1 MAMSASNVEVREL
14 IGWGLDE
21 NPFREAMAECCPEA
35 LANRTKRASEVLA
48 ERECHVDRDALLA
61 EETKSIQHL
70 LTLASQRDDL
80 QRECEELDWTLAVVD
95 LRRLLAFQRR
105 LILDPARQPLALLN
119 QDDWPRLISLAIG
132 AKRSTKHHLVHN
144 KCTIDGLD
152 VSLHSSNP
160 DLQFRLDPKKGG
172 AEFSSLSLHG
182 GSPFFEV
189 AKLRNR
195 WFLRDGYHRAY
206 NLLQAGV
213 HRVPAVVIFARTIRE
228 LGATEPWFFGEEQL
242 FSDRPPLVMDFLD
255 QNLTLSYKRMPLRKV
270 IRVRIEE
277 SLEPFNET
285 EDVQGD
291 GL

>member
-1 MAMSASNVEVREL
+1 VSAPIVEVREL

-21 NPFREAMAECCPEA
+21 YPFRNAMAECHPET

-48 ERECHVDRDALLA
+48 ERECYAERDALLA

-70 LTLASQRDDL
+70 LTLASRRDDL
-80 QRECEELDWTLAVVD
+80 QREYEELDWVLAVVD

-105 LILDPARQPLALLN
+105 LILDPARLPLALLN

-132 AKRSTKHHLVHN
+132 TKRSTKHHLVPN
-144 KCTIDGLD
+144 KRTTDSLD
-152 VSLHSSNP
+152 VSLYSSNP
-160 DLQFRLDPKKGG
+160 DLQFRLDPKKNE

-189 AKLRNR
+189 AKLRGR

-213 HRVPAVVIFARTIRE
+213 HRIPAVVIFARTIRE

-242 FSDRPPLVMDFLD
+242 FSDRPPRVTDFLD
-255 QNLTLSYKRMPLRKV
+255 EDLTVSYKRTSLRKV

-277 SLEPFNET
+277 SLEPFSET

-291 GL
+291 EL

>member
-1 MAMSASNVEVREL
+1 VSASIVEVREL
-14 IGWGLDE
+14 IGWGFDE
-21 NPFREAMAECCPEA
+21 YPFRTAMAECRAET
-35 LANRTKRASEVLA
+35 LANRAKRASEVLA
-48 ERECHVDRDALLA
+48 KRECHAEHDALLA

-70 LTLASQRDDL
+70 LTLASRRDDL
-80 QRECEELDWTLAVVD
+80 QREYEELDWTLAVVD

-105 LILDPARQPLALLN
+105 LILDPTRQPLALLN

-132 AKRSTKHHLVHN
+132 TKRSTKHHLVHN
-144 KCTIDGLD
+144 KCTIGSLD

-172 AEFSSLSLHG
+172 AGFSPLSLHG

-189 AKLRNR
+189 AKLRGR

-213 HRVPAVVIFARTIRE
+213 HHVPAVVIFARTIRE

-242 FSDRPPLVMDFLD
+242 FSDRPPRVTDFLD
-255 QNLTLSYKRMPLRKV
+255 EDLTVSYERAALRKV

-277 SLEPFNET
+277 SLEPSSET
-285 EDVQGD
+285 EDIQGD
-291 GL
+291 EL

>member
-1 MAMSASNVEVREL
+1 VSASSVEVREL
-14 IGWGLDE
+14 VGWGFDE
-21 NPFREAMAECCPEA
+21 YPFRTAMAKCCPEA
-35 LANRTKRASEVLA
+35 LANKTMRASEVLA
-48 ERECHVDRDALLA
+48 NRECHVDRDALLA

-80 QRECEELDWTLAVVD
+80 QREYEEFNWTLAVVD
-95 LRRLLAFQRR
+95 LRCLLAFQRR
-105 LILDPARQPLALLN
+105 LILDPARQPLALFN
-119 QDDWPRLISLAIG
+119 QDDWHHLISLAIG
-132 AKRSTKHHLVHN
+132 TKRSTKHHLVHN
-144 KCTIDGLD
+144 KCTIDSLD

-213 HRVPAVVIFARTIRE
+213 HRVPAVVIFTQTIRE
-228 LGATEPWFFGEEQL
+228 LGATEPWFFDEEQL
-242 FSDRPPLVMDFLD
+242 FSDRPPRVTDFID
-255 QNLTLSYKRMPLRKV
+255 EDLTISYKRTPLRKV

-277 SLEPFNET
+277 SLEPFNGA

-291 GL
+291 EL